1 MQSLMVGVKIEEIR
15 VISSSVVQRE
25 VLRASV
31 DAVTDISKTLTSPK
45 QLTDSICRSGGIS
58 G

>member
-31 DAVTDISKTLTSPK
+31 DAVTDISKTV
-45 QLTDSICRSGGIS
+45 D
-58 G
+58 